1 MKFAVG
7 IVRNLNCDKRSC
19 VKAFRRHRAEFLPT
33 QTRARVEWRRTLR
46 RVMDVFLKKCQ
57 HVTTVK
63 SSEHLKDTAPGNMS
77 LNYNLV

>member
-1 MKFAVG
+1 M
-7 IVRNLNCDKRSC
+7 NCDKRSC
-19 VKAFRRHRAEFLPT
+19 VKAFRRHRAEFLLT
-33 QTRARVEWRRTLR
+33 QTRARSGEGAHIKR

-63 SSEHLKDTAPGNMS
+63 SSERLKDTAPGNMS

>member
-19 VKAFRRHRAEFLPT
+19 VKAFRRHRTEFLPT
-33 QTRARVEWRRTLR
+33 QTRARVERRRTLR

-63 SSEHLKDTAPGNMS
+63 SSERLKDTAPGNMS